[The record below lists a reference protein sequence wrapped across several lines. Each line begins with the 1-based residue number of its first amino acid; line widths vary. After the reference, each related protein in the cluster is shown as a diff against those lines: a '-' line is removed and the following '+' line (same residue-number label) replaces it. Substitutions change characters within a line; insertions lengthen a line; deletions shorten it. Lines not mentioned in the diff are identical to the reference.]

1 MDAQQIAH
9 NSGDFDRTEKDWRI
23 KCPVHN
29 SADNDLAVWD
39 KPGGYIGVKCWGASN
54 CSTDDILR
62 ALGIPLGSGTS
73 TNPWRTPSPTAEY
86 SHPDGVPRHS
96 YRVNY
101 PEHFEYKDQPCSYR
115 KKGKDGKLG
124 KECGRTDIHKHPYN
138 SRGLRPRGTYLLRW
152 IPDKPDNTIVIVEG
166 EKAALALKQHVQ
178 FVNPFTPVSWYGGV
192 DTRKLTALTFSETE
206 DLTGRAC
213 ILWPDNHMT
222 GVNAMKDLA
231 RRIQREAKASSIHI
245 VNPERLSE
253 KDDAAD
259 VDYDTAIDLL
269 RTAVEW
275 TEILPADAMAP
286 LLRTATVMDL
296 NGTDNDSLDKLRDD
310 VIRKAAQT
318 ISHKF
323 INLFGEWYQR
333 ASNAWQIAEEEYIK
347 MELSLATIEV
357 CEFALSRQQKSDAL
371 DRLKDIIS
379 PSVNNIEVLPRWKRQ
394 SSFNMDTGDLV
405 DGVVFGEVVLSVDDS
420 GSINYRDTND
430 REFLR
435 YSINYDL
442 PSEPKETPLFDKY
455 LDTSLSS
462 PDDAELL
469 KENIGRALC
478 GRRSEQIISFL
489 QGPGGSGKGTIF
501 SLLRLLLD
509 RNYSSANSFEKIAG
523 RFGAS
528 KMIDSLAYAFTD
540 VKPMPGRGTSRDI
553 FMEGASTIKSIS
565 GQDAVDIEI
574 KNIARGYSV
583 QLQCSIWVA
592 SNFAPKWIDG
602 VEDSEAWRRRMCPI
616 IFEQSIPDEE
626 KIPDLAE
633 KIFAEEG
640 PDVAMRCIQAFA
652 GGIARGNWPQL
663 TERSEKNLRS
673 WIDSAKGDQAM
684 FVENYLIHS
693 KMEEEYLSYI
703 HLRVEYSKHMGLDE
717 ALDGRSS
724 QIRQLFDAVRDTFGI
739 DSVRISGAGRSGGVG
754 EGFRGIRW
762 RTEADN
768 VDENTSVQSN
778 GDESGH
784 TSVLP
789 DKAALPESTG
799 SSSICGVCG
808 EDNPGIVVDGLCEAC
823 AL

>member
-1 MDAQQIAH
+1 MDAQKIAH

-29 SADNDLAVWD
+29 SADKDLAVWD
-39 KPGGYIGVKCWGASN
+39 KPGGYIGVKCWGASS

-62 ALGIPLGSGTS
+62 ALGIPVGSGTS
-73 TNPWRTPSPTAEY
+73 TNPWRIPSPTAEY
-86 SHPDGVPRHS
+86 SHPDGIPRHS
-96 YRVNY
+96 YRINY
-101 PEHFEYKDQPCSYR
+101 PEHFEHKDKPCSYR
-115 KKGKDGKLG
+115 KRNKSGQLG
-124 KECGRTDIHKHPYN
+124 KECGKTDIHKHPYN

-152 IPDKPDNTIVIVEG
+152 TPDKPENTIVFVEG
-166 EKAALALKQHVQ
+166 EKAALALKRHVQ
-178 FVNPFTPVSWYGGV
+178 FTNPFTPVSWYGGV

-231 RRIQREAKASSIHI
+231 RRIQRESKVSSIHI
-245 VNPERLSE
+245 VNPERLNE

-259 VDYDTAIDLL
+259 VDYDIAIDLL

-275 TEILPADAMAP
+275 TEVLPADVMAP

-310 VIRKAAQT
+310 VIRKAAQV
-318 ISHKF
+318 ISHRF
-323 INLFGEWYQR
+323 INLFGEWFQR
-333 ASNAWQIAEEEYIK
+333 ANNAWQIVEEEYIK

-357 CEFALSRQQKSDAL
+357 CGFALSRQQKTDAL

-379 PSVNNIEVLPRWKRQ
+379 PNVNNIEVLPRWKRQ
-394 SSFNMDTGDLV
+394 SSFNMDTGKLV
-405 DGVVFGEVVLSVDDS
+405 NGVVFGEVVISVDDS
-420 GSINYRDTND
+420 GSINNRDIND

-435 YSINYDL
+435 YSISYDL
-442 PSEPKETPLFDKY
+442 PSDPKDTPLFDSY
-455 LDTSLSS
+455 LDTSLQSD
-462 PDDAELL
+462 DDANLL
-469 KENIGRALC
+469 KELIGRALC
-478 GRRSEQIISFL
+478 GRRSEQVIAFL

-528 KMIDSLAYAFTD
+528 KMTDSLAYAFTD

-602 VEDSEAWRRRMCPI
+602 VEDSEAWRRRMCPV
-616 IFEQSIPDEE
+616 IFEQSIPDDE

-633 KIFAEEG
+633 KIFDSEG

-652 GGIARGNWPQL
+652 SGIARGNWPQL
-663 TERSEKNLRS
+663 TERSEKYLRS
-673 WIDSAKGDQAM
+673 WINSAKGDQVM
-684 FVENYLIHS
+684 FVENYVIHS
-693 KMEEEYLSYI
+693 GVEEEYLSYI
-703 HLRVEYSKHMGLDE
+703 HLRIEYSKHMVTRRGT
-717 ALDGRSS
+717 RW
-724 QIRQLFDAVRDTFGI
+724 TF
-739 DSVRISGAGRSGGVG
+739 ISNQ
-754 EGFRGIRW
+754 
-762 RTEADN
+762 T
-768 VDENTSVQSN
+768 T
-778 GDESGH
+778 
-784 TSVLP
+784 L
-789 DKAALPESTG
+789 
-799 SSSICGVCG
+799 
-808 EDNPGIVVDGLCEAC
+808 
-823 AL
+823 